1 MWNSDSTSVPTKQS
15 RLETLSGKRLRDRS
29 ERSLM
34 RFLFADDGGQV
45 LPWVAVATVVLVCTS
60 AMVIDVG
67 NAFVA
72 QRQLQNATD
81 AAALAAAESISGTST
96 TYQTTGAN
104 YGSATGEKNAYPG
117 MTVNA
122 PTVTGLCLTTVS
134 NWGIVCSTSSGK
146 VTVPNAVRV
155 LETAT
160 LNTYFGRIIGKPTLP
175 LSATSTAA
183 NAKPMPYNLA
193 LIVDSTLSMSATDSN
208 CGNLT
213 QENCALKGVRQLLNG
228 LSTTY
233 DYISLF
239 TFPNFA
245 YGSSPAGTVNP
256 TSGSFGCTTS
266 IPSSYEGVNYYNG
279 SSQGFGYTPLLQ
291 EPRSG
296 YTANYQPPWSGVT
309 WELPYSF
316 PPVPSSTSGYAPGTG
331 NMNPTYQVVG
341 FSNDYNTTSNG
352 TTSLN
357 TSSNLV
363 KAAGGASGCNGIAPG
378 SYDGNYGTYYAGV
391 LYAAQAALLKEQ
403 TVHAD
408 SSNVMI
414 ILGDGDSNAPAS
426 GGAPDRYSPAM
437 PTTTTQAETTYGTK
451 TALNTSA
458 YTMQSGFS
466 LSGTGSTYPSY
477 NGECGQ
483 AVTASQYAAT
493 YAGGG
498 TANNTLVFTIA
509 YGALTSGCTTDS
521 YTSAYR
527 GITPCQTL
535 QKMATQKTGYSISPY
550 FYSDYTAQGGDA
562 GCQANS
568 DNSGITAISDIYSAI
583 AAKLSSARLIPNSTT

>member
-1 MWNSDSTSVPTKQS
+1 MWNSASTSAPVKQS
-15 RLETLSGKRLRDRS
+15 RLETLSGKRLCDRS
-29 ERSLM
+29 QRSLM
-34 RFLFADDGGQV
+34 RFLLADDGGQV
-45 LPWVAVATVVLVCTS
+45 LPWVAVATVVLICTS

-81 AAALAAAESISGTST
+81 SAALAAAESISGTST

-134 NWGIVCSTSSGK
+134 NWGIVCTTSSGR

-155 LETAT
+155 VETAT
-160 LNTYFGRIIGKPTLP
+160 LNTYFGRIIGKPSLS

-193 LIVDSTLSMSATDSN
+193 LIVDSTLSMSSTDSN
-208 CGNLT
+208 CGGLT
-213 QENCALKGVRQLLNG
+213 QENCALQGVRQLLTG

-256 TSGSFGCTTS
+256 SSGSFGCTTS
-266 IPSSYEGVNYYNG
+266 IPSSYEGVSYYNG
-279 SSQGFGYTPLLQ
+279 NSQGFGYTPLLQ
-291 EPRSG
+291 EPRYG
-296 YTANYQPPWSGVT
+296 RTADYQPPWSGVV
-309 WELPYSF
+309 WMLPYSF
-316 PPVPSSTSGYAPGTG
+316 PPIPTSTSGYSPGTG

-341 FSNDYNTTSNG
+341 FSNNYNTSSNG

-357 TSSNLV
+357 SSSNLV
-363 KAAGGASGCNGIAPG
+363 KAVGGVSGCNGIAPG
-378 SYDGNYGTYYAGV
+378 SYDGNYGTYYGGV

-403 TVHAD
+403 TVHAN
-408 SSNVMI
+408 SANVMI
-414 ILGDGDSNAPAS
+414 ILGDGNSTAPAS
-426 GGAPDRYSPAM
+426 SSSPDSYSPAM
-437 PTTTTQAETTYGTK
+437 PTTTTQAETTYGSQ

-458 YTMQSGFS
+458 YTMQSGYS
-466 LSGTGSTYPSY
+466 LSGNGSTYPSY

-483 AVTASQYAAT
+483 AVTAAQYAAN
-493 YAGGG
+493 YSSSG

-509 YGALTSGCTTDS
+509 YGALTSGCSSDT

-550 FYSDYTAQGGDA
+550 FYSDYTAQGGDT